1 MPLDTLSALAG
12 LGGIEQRLISL
23 EYELHLTEYRLKK
36 YLIERDLAW
45 LDRVST
51 AMSLICRLLAEVI
64 PTPSQRHHREVP
76 MEIPG
81 GLPMPDLDPRAIML
95 EEYHAH
101 TPEKFE
107 LLEGHLF
114 DTAAYPDARRRLLGL
129 LLVNVGLL
137 DAVRLAPEEGWREA
151 LRQVYGSSGRG

>member
-1 MPLDTLSALAG
+1 MPVNDVSAWSG

-23 EYELHLTEYRLKK
+23 EYELHLVEYRLRVD
-36 YLIERDLAW
+36 LLERDRAW
-45 LDRVST
+45 RDRITT
-51 AMSLICRLLAEVI
+51 AMSLICRLVAAAI
-64 PTPSQRHHREVP
+64 PTPPQRHHREVP

-81 GLPMPDLDPRAIML
+81 GLPIPDLEPRAITL

-107 LLEGHLF
+107 LLEGYLF

-137 DAVRLAPEEGWREA
+137 DAVRLAPEGGWREA
-151 LRQVYGSSGRG
+151 LQRVYGSGGP